1 MFNIFKKKVL
11 ENPTENPTKEEG
23 LSKEGISGA
32 ISKKIDVITNIF
44 NEKLELVLSEFS
56 VIREKTKNL
65 RTTNYLLGLKH
76 LENGKISEAIF
87 RFRFTVKM
95 WPDYEDARFFLAYC
109 LTLNNKKIEAKKI
122 LEELLQQNPSYDHKA
137 QDLLNDINSKLENNS
152 N

>member
-1 MFNIFKKKVL
+1 MFNIFKKKAL
-11 ENPTENPTKEEG
+11 ENSTKEEVSPKEG
-23 LSKEGISGA
+23 LSETIG
-32 ISKKIDVITNIF
+32 KKIDAISNIF
-44 NEKLELVLSEFS
+44 NEKLELVLNEFS
-56 VIREKTKNL
+56 IIREKTKNL

-95 WPDYEDARFFLAYC
+95 WPDYEDAHFFLAYC

-122 LEELLQQNPSYDHKA
+122 LEELLQKNPSYDHKA
-137 QDLLNDINSKLENNS
+137 QDLLNDINYKLENNS

>member
-1 MFNIFKKKVL
+1 
-11 ENPTENPTKEEG
+11 
-23 LSKEGISGA
+23 
-32 ISKKIDVITNIF
+32 
-44 NEKLELVLSEFS
+44 
-56 VIREKTKNL
+56 
-65 RTTNYLLGLKH
+65 
-76 LENGKISEAIF
+76 
-87 RFRFTVKM
+87 M